1 VSAPANNTGAPALGF
16 FCVTGNPLVA
26 ELYGVVGADFVV
38 VDMEA
43 APMDKADALSCVQAL
58 ASTSAAAYVR
68 VPWMERHWIEHAL
81 DTGADGVLVPKVDT
95 AVEAEK
101 AVAAAYFPPRG
112 QRGLNPVRASSF
124 FTAFDDYIRT
134 ANSRTQCLVQV
145 ESRLAVANV
154 GEIAAVPGLSGLFIG
169 TGDLAADLGHPGDMA
184 CAGMAEARASTLAA
198 CAEHDLVPGI
208 FAYSLEL
215 ARHYADEGFRF
226 IAIGNEIKML
236 ASETARALSV
246 VGAQHA
252 RCSR

>member
-154 GEIAAVPGLSGLFIG
+154 GEIAAVPGLSGPWAPRRHGVCGYGGGARL
-169 TGDLAADLGHPGDMA
+169 DPRRLRRARP
-184 CAGMAEARASTLAA
+184 CAGHLRLQPRISPPLR
-198 CAEHDLVPGI
+198 G
-208 FAYSLEL
+208 
-215 ARHYADEGFRF
+215 
-226 IAIGNEIKML
+226 
-236 ASETARALSV
+236 
-246 VGAQHA
+246 
-252 RCSR
+252 